1 MVQRRQNALV
11 ILALAL
17 AALLLAASA
26 AQAAFPGANGRISLT
41 YSLNNFLELPAGMT
55 MNANGTDQ
63 KKIVPTVFV
72 DPSGGG
78 PARHV
83 DSPLRFSPDGRR
95 VVYSWFPFSG
105 ACLEVAGWFFVRP
118 PLRRIGNADGTGV
131 RDLTPITCG
140 SAINGSITLRNED
153 ANPAWSPDGARVVFS
168 SRRRC
173 IQQRDPDCMRKTEI
187 WSVRSDG
194 QDMRQLT
201 AGPNDGQPSWGTN
214 NKIVFVRAGD
224 LWTMNP
230 DGSGQTQLTSGAADD
245 VEPNW
250 SPDGQRIVFS
260 SNRDEPAPDACPPTS
275 YRCAYEIYSINA
287 NGSGLTNLSHRPGK
301 QDLSPVYSPDGR
313 KIAWTGAGPVA
324 SDIWTMNADGT
335 EQTDVTN
342 ATRPDPPLNCCS
354 EPFGAYYTTPDWQP
368 LSGLPPT
375 LPAPAMRML
384 IDPSFVYAGK
394 PSTTGTVYISE
405 RAPAGGKVV
414 GLSSSDPAHA
424 SVPASVTIPAGGQQ
438 ADYQVTLT
446 TPAAD
451 STATITATIPGRST
465 SEGIDLH
472 KPPSDINLFV
482 SGSATDVKAG
492 QDVLIGANLDEPAPA
507 GGATATFSSDH
518 PTVAPVPA
526 SQSYVEGTNSGGFFV
541 HTGAVSQPTL
551 VTINAHFGA
560 ATRSV
565 SFTVTPG
572 PQLSSVT
579 LGQSSITGPGSV
591 VGTVTMTVAPDA
603 FQTLHIALSS
613 SNTAAAT
620 VPSEVTVSG
629 GTTASFPVTVNQ
641 VATQQTVTITAT
653 FAGQSKT
660 ATLTVNPPGST
671 PAPNLSSL
679 SFSPASVTGG
689 TSSTGTVRLTSAAPT
704 GGRTVSLSSPNA
716 AVSVPASGTVPA
728 NQTSTTFTATTR
740 SVTTSTPVDMTAS
753 ATGSPSV
760 TGRLTVTPPAAPA
773 ADTVTVTRAEYTASI
788 RALRVEA
795 AGSNASATLT
805 AFNNAT
811 GARIGTLNN
820 NGGGQYRSIFLNVD
834 NPGTV
839 RVTSSLGGSGTR
851 TVTTGSGTV
860 KTTAPSASP
869 GPAGF
874 APFARSVAAPLL
886 LHATPQVTLPAA
898 DPADTAAPRVWSLR
912 LLPARFRA
920 ASQRGTLVSFTLSEP
935 AKVTLSFTKLRHGR
949 FVAVPARIA
958 RTLPAGRVRVRVTGP
973 MLGHGVYRVIVNAAD
988 ARAHAAKP
996 VRARFVV
1003 AR

>member
-1 MVQRRQNALV
+1 MVRRRTPPFVMVALT
-11 ILALAL
+11 L
-17 AALLLAASA
+17 AALLLAASSA
-26 AQAAFPGANGRISLT
+26 HAAFPGSNGRISLT
-41 YSLNNFLELPAGMT
+41 HSLNNYFEIPSGWT

-63 KKIVPTVFV
+63 RTIAAATFV

-78 PARHV
+78 PAREV
-83 DSPLRFSPDGRR
+83 QSALRFSPDGRR
-95 VVYSWFPFSG
+95 VVYSWFPFTSSCVTFRLG
-105 ACLEVAGWFFVRP
+105 QP
-118 PLRRIGNADGTGV
+118 TQLRIANADGTGV
-131 RDLTPITCG
+131 RDLTQPVCG
-140 SAINGSITLRNED
+140 SALNGAVTLRNND
-153 ANPAWSPDGARVVFS
+153 ADPAWSPDSARIVFS

-173 IQQRDPDCMRKTEI
+173 IQQRDPDCQSKTEI
-187 WSVRSDG
+187 WSVRASDG
-194 QDMRQLT
+194 QDLRQLT
-201 AGPNDGQPSWGTN
+201 AGPNDGQPNWGTN

-230 DGSGQTQLTSGAADD
+230 DGSGQTQITSGAGDD
-245 VEPNW
+245 AEPNW
-250 SPDGQRIVFS
+250 SPDGQRIVFA
-260 SNRDEPAPDACPPTS
+260 SNRDEPGPDCVAGPF
-275 YRCAYEIYSINA
+275 RCHYDIFTINA
-287 NGSGLTNLSHRPGK
+287 NGSGLTKLTNRPGK
-301 QDLSPVYSPDGR
+301 QDISPVFSPDGR
-313 KIAWTGAGPVA
+313 KIAWTGDGPVA

-354 EPFGAYYTTPDWQP
+354 EPFGAFYMTPDWQP
-368 LSGLPPT
+368 LSGVPPA
-375 LPAPAMRML
+375 LPAAAMRMEV
-384 IDPSFVYAGK
+384 DPSLTYAGQ
-394 PSTTGTVYISE
+394 PSTSGTVYISE

-414 GLSSSDPAHA
+414 SLSSSDPAHA
-424 SVPASVTIPAGGQQ
+424 SVPATVTIPAGSQQ
-438 ADYQVTLT
+438 TTYTVTLT
-446 TPAAD
+446 TPAAR
-451 STATITATIPGRST
+451 TNVNITATIPGRSVTESIDMHPAQTDFDFFITGGGT
-465 SEGIDLH
+465 S
-472 KPPSDINLFV
+472 
-482 SGSATDVKAG
+482 VKAG
-492 QDVLIGANLDEPAPA
+492 TDVPFTVNLNEPAA
-507 GGATATFSSDH
+507 VGGTVVSFTSDH
-518 PTVAPVPA
+518 PTEAPVPA
-526 SQSYVEGTNSGGFFV
+526 TVPYPEGISGGGFIMHV
-541 HTGAVSQPTL
+541 GTVTVATTVTLTARVGAVTHTL
-551 VTINAHFGA
+551 TFTISPGA
-560 ATRSV
+560 L
-565 SFTVTPG
+565 
-572 PQLSSVT
+572 LSSV
-579 LGQSSITGPGSV
+579 GVNPASVTGPGSST
-591 VGTVTMTVAPDA
+591 GTVTMTEAPA
-603 FQTLHIALSS
+603 GFQTVHIALSS
-613 SNTAAAT
+613 SNPAIAS
-620 VPSEVTVSG
+620 VPAEVTVTNSTIG
-629 GTTASFPVTVNQ
+629 NFTITVNQ
-641 VATQQTVTITAT
+641 VAAQQSVTITAT

-660 ATLTVNPPGST
+660 ATLTVNPPGSA
-671 PAPNLSSL
+671 PAPTVSSL
-679 SFSPASVTGG
+679 SFSPSSVTGG
-689 TSSTGTVRLTSAAPT
+689 TSSTGTVRISSAAPS
-704 GGRTVSLSSPNA
+704 GGRSVSLSSPNA
-716 AVSVPASGTVPA
+716 AVTVPA
-728 NQTSTTFTATTR
+728 TVTVLAGQTSATFTATTR
-740 SVTTSTPVDMTAS
+740 SVTTSTPVDVTAS

-795 AGSNASATLT
+795 TGSNSSATLT

-811 GARIGTLNN
+811 GERIGTLSN
-820 NGGGQYRSIFLNVD
+820 NGGGQYRSIFLNVA
-834 NPGTV
+834 NPGVV
-839 RVTSSLGGSGTR
+839 RVTSSLGGTGTR